1 MSSGEP
7 RRPVEYS
14 GRPLGFYL
22 TLGFFA
28 LGVGLILMILLT
40 LSGFGGGTQH
50 TQDNGPTE
58 DPLDAPRETLAHDA
72 DVSACRAALQQINV
86 ALGNRPADQRPAALD
101 PKQRERLQ
109 KMFGLSDDEM
119 NEVAAESYT
128 LLDGWRL
135 DEAFLLR
142 DAATHVLEPEEEGG
156 DLPALTPLERASAAF
171 AWTVREVRLA
181 DPTDPGGVPPQFVLR
196 RASGT
201 ALERGLVFLDLLQ
214 QLGVADED
222 GEANAG
228 SQGGETAPL
237 QRCLIF
243 CHDKPDDAA
252 RLWAC
257 GVVVGGG
264 PDVYLFD
271 PRLGMPLPGA
281 NGKGVATLS
290 AVCKDPALLEQLNTG
305 ADHKYDV
312 TAEQARTAEL
322 RLVCSLSEMAP
333 RMKLLEEKVLPPVR
347 VRLARDPEAD
357 LQLLEGV
364 ARKTEGAKPTVKVWT
379 EGAGLLRRFLPPDE
393 GGSDPV
399 QHFLISSRLP
409 GFVDHTPDE
418 QPVDLQRYQLFQ
430 LQLTPWDVM
439 PPLFRNPNLFPINV
453 GLGRRVR
460 DGFMTPFVRLAT
472 DPQGPR
478 DRMLRG
484 EFDKAARDLVDVGAR
499 MRRYQE
505 NRAEA
510 GAAGELEKQAAEW
523 AEKAGH
529 AYADQLRAQENGS
542 PADVAAAAKEVD
554 AAWNRSEP
562 VVTLLAG
569 ASAGPALADVTYL
582 LGLCKHEKAEQEQTR
597 LERLLRRSALQ
608 EVVGAAGLL
617 SSPLGQGSLLG
628 VSALIPGRTDGPEL
642 KEARDDARAAW
653 LDALGWW
660 KKYGDDHPEESA
672 ERPSS
677 SPGRAAAVRRMRARA
692 QAMLGDDKAAAAT
705 YEDLTGPMGPLA
717 QVAALYQARMM
728 RNGGGKP

>member
-7 RRPVEYS
+7 RRPAEYS

-28 LGVGLILMILLT
+28 LGLGLILMILLT

-50 TQDNGPTE
+50 ATDNGSTE

-72 DVSACRAALQQINV
+72 DVGACRAALQQINV
-86 ALGNRPADQRPAALD
+86 ALGNRPADQRPAPLD

-119 NEVAAESYT
+119 NEVGAESYT

-156 DLPALTPLERASAAF
+156 DLPALSPLERASAAF

-222 GEANAG
+222 ADPKAG
-228 SQGGETAPL
+228 SQGGETPPL
-237 QRCLIF
+237 QGCLIF
-243 CHDKPDDAA
+243 CHDKPDDAG

-257 GVVVGGG
+257 GVVVGDG

-305 ADHKYDV
+305 EHKYDV

-333 RMKLLEEKVLPPVR
+333 RMKHLEDKVLPPLR
-347 VRLARDPEAD
+347 VHLARDPEAD
-357 LQLLEGV
+357 LKRLEDV
-364 ARKTEGAKPTVKVWT
+364 ARKTEGAKPTVKVWA

-393 GGSDPV
+393 GGADPV
-399 QHFLISSRLP
+399 RPFPLAQLA
-409 GFVDHTPDE
+409 GYTNPDDPTVV
-418 QPVDLQRYQLFQ
+418 QMQRYQLYQ
-430 LQLTPWDVM
+430 LQLAPWDVM
-439 PPLFRNPNLFPINV
+439 PPLFRNLNLFPYNV

-460 DGFMTPFVRLAT
+460 DGFAAPFVRLAT

-484 EFDKAARDLVDVGAR
+484 EFDKAAKDLVDVGGR
-499 MRRYQE
+499 MRQYQE
-505 NRAEA
+505 NRDKA
-510 GAAGELEKQAAEW
+510 GPAGELEKEAAEW

-529 AYADQLRAQENGS
+529 AYAAQLRAQENGS
-542 PADVAAAAKEVD
+542 PADVAAAAKEVE
-554 AAWNRSEP
+554 AVWGRSEP

-569 ASAGPALADVTYL
+569 ASAGPGLADVTYL

-597 LERLLRRSALQ
+597 LERLRRRP
-608 EVVGAAGLL
+608 GAKPDQAD
-617 SSPLGQGSLLG
+617 
-628 VSALIPGRTDGPEL
+628 V
-642 KEARDDARAAW
+642 KEARADARTAW
-653 LDALGWW
+653 MDALGWW

-677 SPGRAAAVRRMRARA
+677 CPGRAAAVRQMRARA
-692 QAMLGDDKAAAAT
+692 QAMLGDDEAAEAT
-705 YEDLTGPMGPLA
+705 YEDLTGPMEPLA
-717 QVAALYQARMM
+717 QVAALYQARML
-728 RNGGGKP
+728 RSGGGKP

>member
-7 RRPVEYS
+7 RRPVDFS
-14 GRPLGFYL
+14 GRPLSFYV
-22 TLGFFA
+22 TLGVLA
-28 LGVGLILMILLT
+28 LGLGLILMILLT

-50 TQDNGPTE
+50 TLNDGPTE

-86 ALGNRPADQRPAALD
+86 ALSNRPADQRPAALD
-101 PKQRERLQ
+101 PKRRERLQ
-109 KMFGLSDDEM
+109 KMFGLNDGEM
-119 NEVAAESYT
+119 NEVTAESYT

-156 DLPALTPLERASAAF
+156 DLPPLSPLERASAAF

-196 RASGT
+196 RNSGT
-201 ALERGLVFLDLLQ
+201 ALERGLVFLDLLP
-214 QLGVADED
+214 QLGVTDED
-222 GEANAG
+222 GETKA
-228 SQGGETAPL
+228 GGETPPL
-237 QRCLIF
+237 HGCLIL
-243 CHDKPDDAA
+243 CRDQPDGAA

-257 GVVVGGG
+257 GVVIGDG

-271 PRLGMPLPGA
+271 PRLGMPVPGA

-305 ADHKYDV
+305 EHKYDV

-333 RMKLLEEKVLPPVR
+333 RMKFLEDKVLPPIR

-357 LQLLEGV
+357 LQLLEAV

-379 EGAGLLRRFLPPDE
+379 AGAALLRRFLPPDE
-393 GGSDPV
+393 GGADPV
-399 QHFLISSRLP
+399 RPYPLARLA
-409 GFVDHTPDE
+409 GYTNPDDPTVV
-418 QPVDLQRYQLFQ
+418 QMQRYQLYQ
-430 LQLTPWDVM
+430 LQLAPWDVM
-439 PPLFRNPNLFPINV
+439 PPLFRNLNLFPYNV

-460 DGFMTPFVRLAT
+460 DGFAAPFLRLAT
-472 DPQGPR
+472 DPRGPR

-484 EFDKAARDLVDVGAR
+484 EFEKAATDLVDVGAR
-499 MRRYQE
+499 MRQYQE

-510 GAAGELEKQAAEW
+510 GPAGELEKKVAEW
-523 AEKAGH
+523 AEMAGR
-529 AYADQLRAQENGS
+529 AYADQLRARENGS
-542 PADVAAAAKEVD
+542 PADAAAASKEVD
-554 AAWNRSEP
+554 AVWTRSEP
-562 VVTLLAG
+562 VVTLLSA
-569 ASAGPALADVTYL
+569 ASAGPGLADVTYL

-597 LERLLRRSALQ
+597 LERLRRRP
-608 EVVGAAGLL
+608 GAKPDQAD
-617 SSPLGQGSLLG
+617 
-628 VSALIPGRTDGPEL
+628 V
-642 KEARDDARAAW
+642 KEARTAW
-653 LDALGWW
+653 MDALGWW

-677 SPGRAAAVRRMRARA
+677 SPGRAAAVRQMRARA
-692 QAMLGDDKAAAAT
+692 LEKLADLEPDSDAARDRNAAVAA
-705 YEDLTGPMGPLA
+705 YEDVTGPMSEMEK
-717 QVAALYQARMM
+717 VAGRYRAEHV
-728 RNGGGKP
+728 KK

>member
-14 GRPLGFYL
+14 GRPLSFYV
-22 TLGFFA
+22 TLGFLG

-50 TQDNGPTE
+50 TQDNGPTD

-86 ALGNRPADQRPAALD
+86 ALGNRPDKERPTALD
-101 PKQRERLQ
+101 PPRRERLQ

-156 DLPALTPLERASAAF
+156 DLPALSPLERASAAF

-201 ALERGLVFLDLLQ
+201 ALERSLAFLDLLQ

-222 GEANAG
+222 GEPKA
-228 SQGGETAPL
+228 GGETPSL
-237 QRCLIF
+237 HGCLIL
-243 CHDKPDDAA
+243 CHDKPDDAG

-257 GVVVGGG
+257 GVVVGDG

-305 ADHKYDV
+305 AEHKYDV

-333 RMKLLEEKVLPPVR
+333 RMKFLEDKALPPIR

-364 ARKTEGAKPTVKVWT
+364 ARKTEGAKPTVKVWK

-393 GGSDPV
+393 GGAD
-399 QHFLISSRLP
+399 
-409 GFVDHTPDE
+409 
-418 QPVDLQRYQLFQ
+418 VDLQRYQLFTFQ
-430 LQLTPWDVM
+430 LAPWDTM
-439 PPLFRNPNLFPINV
+439 PPLFHNLNLFPINV
-453 GLGRRVR
+453 GLGQRVR
-460 DGFMTPFVRLAT
+460 SIFATPFLRLT
-472 DPQGPR
+472 SGPQGPR

-484 EFDKAARDLVDVGAR
+484 EFDNAAKDLVDIGNR
-499 MRRYQE
+499 LRQHQE

-510 GAAGELEKQAAEW
+510 GPAEELDKQAAEW

-542 PADVAAAAKEVD
+542 PADVAAAAKEVE

-569 ASAGPALADVTYL
+569 ASAGPGLADVTYL

-597 LERLLRRSALQ
+597 LERLLRRP
-608 EVVGAAGLL
+608 GAKPDQAD
-617 SSPLGQGSLLG
+617 
-628 VSALIPGRTDGPEL
+628 V
-642 KEARDDARAAW
+642 KEARADARTAW
-653 LDALGWW
+653 MDALGWW

-677 SPGRAAAVRRMRARA
+677 SPGRAAAARQMRARA
-692 QAMLGDDKAAAAT
+692 QAMLGDDNAAATT
-705 YEDLTGPMGPLA
+705 YEDLTRPMEPLA
-717 QVAALYQARMM
+717 QVAALYQARML